1 MDARTKNDA
10 QKNDTRSTADREM
23 VITRIVDAP
32 RELVWEAMTN
42 PKHVVNWWG
51 PNGFTNTLEKM
62 DFRVG
67 GVWKHVMHGPDG
79 KDYPNFS
86 TFTAIVKPER
96 IEFLHGGTS
105 KGDPDV
111 QFDATWTFEA
121 LGNQTRVTIRAVF
134 PTVEARD
141 TTVKV
146 YNAIEGGKQTLAR
159 LAEFLANKAA
169 NGSVDREFVISRV
182 FDVPREFMFK
192 VWTDPAHMQR
202 WWGPKDF
209 KVIHSRMDLRPGGS
223 YHYGMKAPDGG
234 TMWGK
239 FVYREIVKPER
250 IVFVDSFSDENGGI
264 TRHPMNPSW
273 PLEMLS
279 TITFTEQAGKTTVTV
294 RWAPLNA
301 TEDERKTFESGM
313 ESMHKGW
320 TGTLDQLAAYLAKA

>member
-1 MDARTKNDA
+1 MDAKTKNDSA
-10 QKNDTRSTADREM
+10 STADREM

-79 KDYPNFS
+79 NDYPNFS

-105 KGDPDV
+105 KGDPAV

-134 PTVEARD
+134 PTVEACD
-141 TTVKV
+141 ITVKV

-159 LAEFLANKAA
+159 LADYLLTMSAGKDGMAAGKADL
-169 NGSVDREFVISRV
+169 VLTRI
-182 FDVPREFMFK
+182 FDAPREL
-192 VWTDPAHMQR
+192 VWEALTNPEHLMR
-202 WWGPKDF
+202 WWAPKGCTTPF
-209 KVIHSRMDLRPGGS
+209 CKVDLRIG
-223 YHYGMKAPDGG
+223 
-234 TMWGK
+234 GK
-239 FVYREIVKPER
+239 FLYCMRLPEGRDIWGMGIYREIVAPSLL
-250 IVFVDSFSDENGGI
+250 VYTDSFADAQGDPVPPEHYGMSAGHPTETLVTMSFEEHEGKTRLTLRHGI
-264 TRHPMNPSW
+264 PESVEERKGTEQGWS
-273 PLEMLS
+273 EMLDRL
-279 TITFTEQAGKTTVTV
+279 A
-294 RWAPLNA
+294 
-301 TEDERKTFESGM
+301 ED
-313 ESMHKGW
+313 
-320 TGTLDQLAAYLAKA
+320 LAKA